1 MLNAA
6 KINIM
11 IRKYKIILKPSIIKK
26 HHPRKIQGK
35 AYNLG
40 FNKTKFLKTCKKK
53 CRLQN
58 KN

>member
-11 IRKYKIILKPSIIKK
+11 IRKYKIILRQSIIKK
-26 HHPRKIQGK
+26 HLPKKIQGK
-35 AYNLG
+35 VFNLG
-40 FNKTKFLKTCKKK
+40 FNKTKFSKTCKKK
-53 CRLQN
+53 FRLQN